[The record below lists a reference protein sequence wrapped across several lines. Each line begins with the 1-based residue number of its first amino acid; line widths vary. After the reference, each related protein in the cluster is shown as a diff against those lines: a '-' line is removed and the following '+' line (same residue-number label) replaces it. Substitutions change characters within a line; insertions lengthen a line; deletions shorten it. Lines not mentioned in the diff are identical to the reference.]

1 MLPAFRRLVKLE
13 TLAFLAVVGFQPA
26 EEFCASVLQQGG
38 AITFGPVVDALT
50 PDQTPVASLD
60 QAANFGWKVGFS
72 VEVGR

>member
-50 PDQTPVASLD
+50 PVASLD